1 MAPTRKRRTR
11 SKTSSSE
18 IVAPGGG
25 TQADVNKLAHTLGL
39 ESDSVAEILSCGGNG
54 IASERSSRSNSSGLV
69 TDKKT
74 VASSAWADFMAD
86 DGEGGDGDASKS
98 TAKESAAENGA
109 SGSGSGTRGSTK
121 ASTEESQNK
130 RAKIESDVKAYGL
143 PILPRMRPPSDT
155 SSDPSKYV
163 APGVLAMTGTLDAK
177 MVGRTK
183 RTLKEIY
190 DLQEP
195 TVLGLQSVFEGKHV
209 GAIITASTACHSIV
223 ITTEGDAYAWG
234 RNESGQCGFGTTTAN
249 VPFPKKIEVT
259 GNLDGKFVGGA
270 VGKSHSILIDESGVC
285 YAVGWNKYG
294 QCGVNTS
301 NEAVLGWRKCILASA
316 SDAKIVQV
324 SSTLFC
330 GEWYFLVVVV

>member
-39 ESDSVAEILSCGGNG
+39 ESDSVAEILSCGGSG
-54 IASERSSRSNSSGLV
+54 IASERTSRSNSSGLV
-69 TDKKT
+69 TDKKA

-86 DGEGGDGDASKS
+86 DGEGGDASK
-98 TAKESAAENGA
+98 TTEKEGAADANGA
-109 SGSGSGTRGSTK
+109 SGSGTRGSTK
-121 ASTEESQNK
+121 ASTAESQNK
-130 RAKIESDVKAYGL
+130 RAKIESDVKAYDL

-155 SSDPSKYV
+155 STDPSKYV
-163 APGVLAMTGTLDAK
+163 TPGVLAMTGTLDAK

-183 RTLKEIY
+183 RTLKETY

-223 ITTEGDAYAWG
+223 ITKDGDAYAWG

-249 VPFPKKIEVT
+249 VPFPKKIEMA

-301 NEAVLGWRKCILASA
+301 NEAVSGWRKCTLASA

-324 SSTLFC
+324 SSNLVY
-330 GEWYFLVVVV
+330 GEWYFLAVVV